1 MMITQTSD
9 LFQTPTELKL
19 EKLSFCHQNIKSI
32 QDWVATLSILQLG
45 ESSRTLFSALIE
57 ISELQCAEALRFDLI
72 QALHPTLENVLTSL
86 DKHFLN
92 QGLISSDRHDHIIEL
107 ATLIRCYFSK
117 IYIDIAKRSH
127 EQLEQQQFSLFAFRK
142 KRNLST
148 VRILATYYA
157 LQQITALFYQQH
169 MLYSAALPGQWQI
182 AHQLL
187 ACAVEQNFDQT
198 NINHIQGTQHKLSS
212 VAQAYARLILLEVF
226 NTHQIRPGEIQALYL
241 CSSDWA
247 RLVQV
252 LPKETTLSRYAVDT
266 QQDHPPMY
274 NHNHAK
280 GLHPNIFIATQKLL
294 EHFSDLQGKQN
305 EYLSKDE
312 KMLLTPALHFH
323 IHNLLSNQT
332 GRRSER
338 YDYSAPLKIC
348 FSLAVAH
355 FYLSKGKAF
364 SDTLDLNHQYKL
376 QSHNS
381 LFGSPATKAPTQET
395 KAIDR
400 EIRQIYS
407 ANVVNIS
414 LNGYRVHWRGD
425 TPKNLK
431 TGELILVQENTQSQ
445 WRCAT
450 IRWIKQ
456 SADKTLEL
464 GIEILAQQMYP
475 CAINI
480 RNENT
485 VNSYHPVLLTQNV
498 ELDLVKNS
506 LILPSLSIFKERQA
520 IFLRLG
526 KIEIKVYLVKT
537 LLITQSFMQFEYELL
552 DDTQHSVLENFIYNQ
567 QNELKQNDVWEALK

>member
-1 MMITQTSD
+1 MTMQTSD
-9 LFQTPTELKL
+9 LFQSPTALKL
-19 EKLSFCHQNIKSI
+19 EKLSFCHHNIKSV
-32 QDWVATLSILQLG
+32 QEWVATLSILQLG
-45 ESSRTLFSALIE
+45 DSSKTLFNALLE
-57 ISELQCAEALRFDLI
+57 ISELQCSEALRFDLI
-72 QALHPTLENVLTSL
+72 QALHPTLENVLASL
-86 DKHFLN
+86 EKHFLN
-92 QGLISSDRHDHIIEL
+92 QGLISSDRNDHIIEL

-148 VRILATYYA
+148 VRIMATYYA

-169 MLYSAALPGQWQI
+169 MLYSAALPGQWLI

-187 ACAVEQNFDQT
+187 TWAVEHNFDQT
-198 NINHIQGTQHKLSS
+198 NINHIQGTQHKLTT
-212 VAQAYARLILLEVF
+212 VAQAYARLMLLEVF
-226 NTHQIRPGEIQALYL
+226 NTHQIRPAEIQALYL
-241 CSSDWA
+241 CSIDWA

-266 QQDHPPMY
+266 TQDHPPMY
-274 NHNHAK
+274 NNNHAK
-280 GLHPNIFIATQKLL
+280 SLNPNIFIATQKLL
-294 EHFSDLQGKQN
+294 EHFSDLQRNQS
-305 EYLSKDE
+305 EYLSTDE

-338 YDYSAPLKIC
+338 YDYSAPLRIC

-355 FYLSKGKAF
+355 FYLSKGKSF
-364 SDTLDLNHQYKL
+364 YDTLELNGNYKL
-376 QSHNS
+376 QNS
-381 LFGSPATKAPTQET
+381 TTLFGGPNGPSNNQEP
-395 KAIDR
+395 KFVDR
-400 EIRQIYS
+400 EARQIYS
-407 ANVVNIS
+407 ADVVNIS
-414 LNGYRVHWRGD
+414 LNGYRIRWTGD

-456 SADKTLEL
+456 ATEKTLEL
-464 GIEILAQQMYP
+464 GIEILAQHMYP
-475 CAINI
+475 CAVHI

-485 VNSYHPVLLTQNV
+485 INNYHFALLTQNI

-506 LILPSLSIFKERQA
+506 LILPGLPIFREKQT

-526 KIEIKVYLVKT
+526 NTEIKVYLVKT

-552 DDTQHSVLENFIYNQ
+552 DEAQHAIIDNFIHK
-567 QNELKQNDVWEALK
+567 KQYEGSNHDLWEALK